1 MRSNEYQVDIH
12 ELGVGWD
19 ILLGNVGEARSFAAT
34 SQQSLADPGTE
45 DVWEWLE
52 SLSAERSEDEA
63 VDPKGVQSGEL
74 HFDQSASLLQT
85 GFDHLPQGRGGNPGP
100 GGGGSGGGGGGG
112 DNSSVWTAT
121 YVSGAQD
128 SGSDDFF
135 NIEVRFFG
143 ALWSDELFDAFIASA
158 DFLSSI
164 ISVGLNDD
172 VFVSSFSGNSTELA
186 VDDLAIEARIANI
199 DGTGGVLGQ
208 AGPTYARS
216 SNGTTID
223 GLPTAGIIEIDGADA
238 ASLLSGS
245 LWDDTVLHEMMHVL
259 GFGTLWDLAAWS
271 LVGTKKVVV
280 DDNGTRKH
288 NDDVSAYKYLG
299 DANNLYEDTFIPVES
314 DGGSGT
320 ARGHWDEQLLQN
332 EIMTGYINQT
342 NYLADFTVAALA
354 DLGYGLAS
362 SNYADLASPLADQI
376 ALSATGSDVLLIA

>member
-1 MRSNEYQVDIH
+1 MQSNKYQVGIYD
-12 ELGVGWD
+12 LGVGGD
-19 ILLGNVGEARSFAAT
+19 ILLGNDGEARSFAAT
-34 SQQSLADPGTE
+34 SQQSLADSGTE
-45 DVWEWLE
+45 DVREWPE
-52 SLSAERSEDEA
+52 SLSAERSEDKA
-63 VDPKGVQSGEL
+63 VDPKGVQSGEID
-74 HFDQSASLLQT
+74 FDQGAILVQT
-85 GFDHLPQGRGGNPGP
+85 GLDHLPQGRGGNPGP
-100 GGGGSGGGGGGG
+100 GGGGSGGGGGG

-143 ALWSDELFDAFIASA
+143 DLWSDGLFDAFIASA

-172 VFVSSFSGNSTELA
+172 FFVSSFSGDLAELA
-186 VDDLAIEARIANI
+186 VDDLVIEARIANI

-216 SNGTTID
+216 SSGTTID
-223 GLPTAGIIEIDGADA
+223 GLPTAGIMEFDGADA
-238 ASLLSGS
+238 ASLFSDS

-259 GFGTLWDLAAWS
+259 GFGTLWDLANWA
-271 LVGTKKVVV
+271 LVGTQKVVI
-280 DDNGTRKH
+280 DDNGTRKP

-299 DANNLYEDTFIPVES
+299 DANNDYGDTFIPVES

-362 SNYADLASPLADQI
+362 SDYADLASPLADQI
-376 ALSATGSDVLLIA
+376 ALSAVGSDVLLIA